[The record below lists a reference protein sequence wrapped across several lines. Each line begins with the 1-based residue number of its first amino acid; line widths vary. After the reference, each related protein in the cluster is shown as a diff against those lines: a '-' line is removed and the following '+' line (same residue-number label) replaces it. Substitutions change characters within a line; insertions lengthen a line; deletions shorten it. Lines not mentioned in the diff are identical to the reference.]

1 MENSQGHRKIR
12 TGVVVSDKM
21 DKTIVVRCERLF
33 KHPVYKKYIR
43 MHRKFMAHDEG
54 NTCSV
59 GDTVR
64 IVECRPL
71 SKRKCWLL
79 DEILEKAPVK

>member
-43 MHRKFMAHDEG
+43 MHRKFMAHDEE

-79 DEILEKAPVK
+79 DEVLEKAPVK